1 VVQLSF
7 EDDAPADPGADGDP
21 DGVAGSPRR
30 SHPPFPQ
37 DGTVGIV
44 VERGRQLQPVMD
56 NLAERE
62 VDPPEVG
69 REEDHSALGIQRPRR
84 SHAHPD
90 DLGAGVFLLS
100 PLDGSLGQRDQPV
113 EDVPLPGLCT
123 GRLGGEGVQ
132 RGAVLRHA
140 ADDQVGATD
149 VNSEDKSHPTP
160 PHW

>member
-1 VVQLSF
+1 DVRSRGVGLEAAVVATLAAAAFGVDGGVPDLPGTVRRAVVQLSV
-7 EDDAPADPGADGDP
+7 EDDAPADAGADGDP

-69 REEDHSALGIQRPRR
+69 REEDHSALG
-84 SHAHPD
+84 
-90 DLGAGVFLLS
+90 
-100 PLDGSLGQRDQPV
+100 
-113 EDVPLPGLCT
+113 
-123 GRLGGEGVQ
+123 
-132 RGAVLRHA
+132 
-140 ADDQVGATD
+140 
-149 VNSEDKSHPTP
+149 
-160 PHW
+160 